1 MYNQQHNKQDHS
13 YQLYIKSKGCWHSV
27 LNLMS
32 EHLNY
37 FSVKL
42 PLYHRAIFVG
52 LALTSL
58 LTITACSSKD
68 KKDKAAAGAKP
79 AAPPIPKVEV
89 YIEGTSTV
97 AENIELPGSVI
108 ANEATSINPEISGR
122 LVYLNAAEGKQVG
135 KGTLIAKIYDG
146 DLKAQLNKLSVQLKV
161 QEQTAKRYEEL
172 LKINGVSQQE
182 YDMIVLQSSNIRA
195 DMEIIRSNIMR
206 TEIRAPFSGTLGLKM
221 VSPGAFVSPQTT
233 ITTIRQNSEL
243 KVDFTLPERF
253 TGKLRPGHIV
263 SFTAEGNDKVYNAKV
278 VATESGLSEESRSLN
293 VRALISN
300 NDNTLLPG
308 IFVKVK
314 LGFEPDTSAIMI
326 PSQAIVPQ
334 ARGKKAVLF
343 RGGTV
348 AFTDIQTGL
357 RDSARVQ
364 VLSGLQPGD
373 TIITTGLMAL
383 KPGGKVQLGKISQQ
397 Q

>member
-42 PLYHRAIFVG
+42 PLYQRAIFVG

-89 YIEGTSTV
+89 YIVGTSTV

>member
-1 MYNQQHNKQDHS
+1 MEAY
-13 YQLYIKSKGCWHSV
+13 V
-27 LNLMS
+27 
-32 EHLNY
+32 
-37 FSVKL
+37 V
-42 PLYHRAIFVG
+42 
-52 LALTSL
+52 
-58 LTITACSSKD
+58 
-68 KKDKAAAGAKP
+68 
-79 AAPPIPKVEV
+79 
-89 YIEGTSTV
+89 GTSTV

-135 KGTLIAKIYDG
+135 KGTLLAKIYDG

-182 YDMIVLQSSNIRA
+182 YDLIVLQSSNIRA

-221 VSPGAFVSPQTT
+221 VSPGAYVSPQTV

-243 KVDFTLPERF
+243 KLDFTLPERY
-253 TGKLRPGHIV
+253 TGKLRPGQLV
-263 SFTAEGNDKVYNAKV
+263 SFTAEGNDKTYNAKV

-293 VRALISN
+293 VRALITN

-334 ARGKKAVLF
+334 ARGKKALLYK
-343 RGGTV
+343 GGTV

-373 TIITTGLMAL
+373 TIITTGLMGL